1 MSMIYKSVRGFAFSL
16 VLIGLG
22 LAETYAQ
29 SVTPRWIPE
38 SGWYGEFVRSG
49 LVTNAQGDRGRGV
62 YLETQGNTAVIT
74 IMTYEADGRPVMLY
88 AAGPLLFPPVCSGQG
103 FSQAT
108 QFESCVR
115 NAELYRISGGVP
127 LGQPGV
133 PAQPPRTA
141 EVVGRIDLDAYHEWM
156 WLQVRPPNPP
166 TQAPP
171 PGIWPDQMTL
181 QRLQWGYG
189 GFGGN
194 LAIGAA
200 QPTRHFPAPG
210 ACIPDY
216 RGDWVLVEP
225 ANRAREARRLV
236 FDQVEQVVPN
246 FNCGQVSG
254 PEDAARIFVI
264 FRDTQRQVELRCR
277 ARGCGYWDQ
286 GVYGGW
292 VPRGFELKRF
302 SVAVGVPDGGQVPPP
317 GAGPAIRRLVAY
329 RVE

>member
-1 MSMIYKSVRGFAFSL
+1 MKQFHWCTVASV
-16 VLIGLG
+16 VLG
-22 LAETYAQ
+22 LAIAQSALAQ
-29 SVTPRWIPE
+29 SVPVRWIPE
-38 SGWYGEFVRSG
+38 NGWYGEIVGFG
-49 LVTNAQGDRGRGV
+49 FGNAQGDRGRGV
-62 YLETQGNTAVIT
+62 CFETQGEMAVVA
-74 IMTYEADGRPVMLY
+74 IMTYETDGRPVMLY
-88 AAGPLLFPPVCSGQG
+88 AAGPVLFPPICSGHG
-103 FSQAT
+103 FWQYT
-108 QFESCVR
+108 QFESCIQD
-115 NAELYRISGGVP
+115 AELYRISGGVP
-127 LGQPGV
+127 LGQRSV

-141 EVVGRIDLDAYHEWM
+141 EVVGRLNLDAGFDWM
-156 WLQVRPPNPP
+156 WIEIRPPNPP

-171 PGIWPDQMTL
+171 PGVWPDKMGL

-194 LAIGAA
+194 LPMGAA
-200 QPTRHFPAPG
+200 RPTLDFPAPG

-236 FDQVEQVVPN
+236 FDQVEEVVPN

-277 ARGCGYWDQ
+277 ASGCGFWDQ
-286 GVYGGW
+286 GVYVGW
-292 VPRGFELKRF
+292 VARGYELKRF
-302 SVAVGVPDGGQVPPP
+302 SLAVGVPDGGMLSKFIS
-317 GAGPAIRRLVAY
+317 ARRLVAY